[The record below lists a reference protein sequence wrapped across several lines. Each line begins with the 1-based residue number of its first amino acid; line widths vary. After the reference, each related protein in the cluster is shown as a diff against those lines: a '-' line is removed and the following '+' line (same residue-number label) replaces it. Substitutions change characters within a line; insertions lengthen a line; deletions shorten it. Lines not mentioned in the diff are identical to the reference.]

1 MVTWPFRLMSTTAVL
16 VFLTPESQCQSR
28 SDWQF
33 WTSADG
39 LKESYSRQMSIGADG
54 RLWVRHGAVNAM
66 SVLDGYTMIQ
76 IPEAR
81 RGSAIDWNR
90 MARIHTGV
98 DGAAWTVENHALMSF
113 NGTGWNTEALEGLG
127 DTMIA
132 AMPAAGAVLVLLA
145 DRVALYHPDS
155 HSWRVLKT
163 SQDLGSF
170 SRMIPGFHSDFWI
183 TAEHGAAQLKLDA
196 NARSRSTPQASG
208 WRRSMGLCP
217 PRAARRFFLPGA
229 SRRPTHFTRS
239 LTGSIYSRLIRES
252 KSCEPQRP
260 TIFAAGEG
268 PTANS
273 GPSKALRS
281 AGRWTADGSRWRSMA
296 CSPAL
301 CLK

>member
-1 MVTWPFRLMSTTAVL
+1 
-16 VFLTPESQCQSR
+16 
-28 SDWQF
+28 
-33 WTSADG
+33 
-39 LKESYSRQMSIGADG
+39 MSIGADG

-66 SVLDGYTMIQ
+66 SVLDGYTVIQ

-81 RGSAIDWNR
+81 RGSEIDWNR

-196 NARSRSTPQASG
+196 NARLAS
-208 WRRSMGLCP
+208 WKQIDTASLGLAEVDGP
-217 PRAARRFFLPGA
+217 LP
-229 SRRPTHFTRS
+229 
-239 LTGSIYSRLIRES
+239 
-252 KSCEPQRP
+252 
-260 TIFAAGEG
+260 
-268 PTANS
+268 
-273 GPSKALRS
+273 S
-281 AGRWTADGSRWRSMA
+281 AGSEEVFFAGRLQKAHSLHAVARWFDFTVGG
-296 CSPAL
+296 PANRNRANRDA
-301 CLK
+301 